1 MKLMFF
7 VLMTTFSVVSYAQF
21 SLVDSLKLKVFVQ
34 NEQFSDII
42 SQAELLF
49 MEKVNEFRK
58 SKKRPALQPLLELQ
72 YMALNHN
79 LWMRH
84 HEDFTHSEKK
94 GTTFFTGS
102 SLTKRLEFV
111 RQRAVNNM
119 IGENIALVHLT
130 EDELE
135 NTNQLPELLAFRF
148 FETWKNSTGHRENM
162 LENGFKNHGIA
173 ILKKNNEFYAT
184 HVFRD

>member
-1 MKLMFF
+1 
-7 VLMTTFSVVSYAQF
+7 VFS
-21 SLVDSLKLKVFVQ
+21 Q
-34 NEQFSDII
+34 NEQFSDVI

-49 MEKVNEFRK
+49 MERVNEFRK
-58 SKKRPALQPLLELQ
+58 SKKIAALQPLLELQ
-72 YMALNHN
+72 CMALNHN

-119 IGENIALVHLT
+119 IGENIALVQLT

-135 NTNQLPELLAFRF
+135 DFKKLPEFLANEF

-162 LENGFKNHGIA
+162 LEKGFKNHGIS
-173 ILKKNNEFYAT
+173 ILKKNNKFYAT